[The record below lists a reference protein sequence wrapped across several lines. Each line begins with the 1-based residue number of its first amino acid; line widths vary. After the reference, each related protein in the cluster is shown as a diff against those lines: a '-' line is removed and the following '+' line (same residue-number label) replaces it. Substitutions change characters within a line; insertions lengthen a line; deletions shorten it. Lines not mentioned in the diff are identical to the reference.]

1 MRALAL
7 VLVTAALVNG
17 AASGC
22 IDKAAPGTEPSVL
35 RLGALVPLTG
45 SSAPIGTGMAPAF
58 QMAVT
63 EANAAGGVLGR
74 RVELLTEDDA
84 CDPATAV
91 AKAHDLV
98 AKDIVVSVGGLCSA
112 STVPTLKVFRAARI
126 PMIIPGSN
134 STDLLA
140 PKYDSVFLLAG
151 TTAIEAQRAVA
162 WMRPL
167 GSRRLALISDGT
179 SFSGTVSAA
188 AAKVVSRPDSGVTL
202 VMERD
207 LTQGAPS
214 YPRIVSEVLRTKADT
229 VFFTGYHGEAATL
242 IRDLRNARYT
252 GKIMLSD
259 GGVDPAI
266 FTEVDAAKAEG
277 VYGLAL
283 PLAEFTPRA
292 AAWAEKYRNL
302 TGKPPGPFTMQAYD
316 AVRLALDAIRRA
328 HGVDT
333 AAVRSAIAGT
343 VPADVELLS
352 GPARFKPDGTQADST
367 FVRLQIRNNAF
378 VLAPAAR

>member
-1 MRALAL
+1 
-7 VLVTAALVNG
+7 
-17 AASGC
+17 
-22 IDKAAPGTEPSVL
+22 
-35 RLGALVPLTG
+35 
-45 SSAPIGTGMAPAF
+45 
-58 QMAVT
+58 
-63 EANAAGGVLGR
+63 
-74 RVELLTEDDA
+74 
-84 CDPATAV
+84 
-91 AKAHDLV
+91 
-98 AKDIVVSVGGLCSA
+98 
-112 STVPTLKVFRAARI
+112 
-126 PMIIPGSN
+126 
-134 STDLLA
+134 
-140 PKYDSVFLLAG
+140 
-151 TTAIEAQRAVA
+151 
-162 WMRPL
+162 
-167 GSRRLALISDGT
+167 
-179 SFSGTVSAA
+179 
-188 AAKVVSRPDSGVTL
+188 VTL

-214 YPRIVSEVLRTKADT
+214 YPRIVSEVLITKADM

-328 HGVDT
+328 HGVDP

-352 GPARFKPDGTQADST
+352 GPARFNPDGTQADST